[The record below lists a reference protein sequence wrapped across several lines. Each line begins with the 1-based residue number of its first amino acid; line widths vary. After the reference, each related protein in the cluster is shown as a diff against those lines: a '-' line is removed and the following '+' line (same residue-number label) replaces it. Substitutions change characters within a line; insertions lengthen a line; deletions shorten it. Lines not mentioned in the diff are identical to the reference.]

1 MSTLSF
7 SSLPSCLSSFFI
19 SVLSSVCLHFAKLSN
34 FAVKTWQDTRE
45 GDLCLSS
52 LPSVSW
58 FFSWKSRLLLL
69 TERWHKCMLFGL
81 LVWVVGNCGFCFGIW
96 GFLSFTLQLGVYHIC
111 REKCKRKQWFLTPL
125 LMDKLNAWSGN
136 LILGERAWR
145 SVIQSCC
152 NMSVFSLF

>member
-52 LPSVSW
+52 LPSVAW
-58 FFSWKSRLLLL
+58 VFSWKSRLLCSY
-69 TERWHKCMLFGL
+69 KKVAQIAGVCCSQGL
-81 LVWVVGNCGFCFGIW
+81 LVWVVVGFCFGIW
-96 GFLSFTLQLGVYHIC
+96 VFLAFTLQLGVYHIC
-111 REKCKRKQWFLTPL
+111 REKCRRKEWFLTPL
-125 LMDKLNAWSGN
+125 LMDKLNSCSGN
-136 LILGERAWR
+136 LILGERA
-145 SVIQSCC
+145 
-152 NMSVFSLF
+152 